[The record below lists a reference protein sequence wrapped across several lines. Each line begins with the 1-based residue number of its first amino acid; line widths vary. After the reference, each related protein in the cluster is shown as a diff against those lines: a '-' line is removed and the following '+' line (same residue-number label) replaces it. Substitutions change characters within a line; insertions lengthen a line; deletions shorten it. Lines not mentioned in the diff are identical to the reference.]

1 MITSQTFVIQGMDC
15 ANETRVIEAA
25 VIGIA
30 GVTAVEFDLV
40 HARARIEYDH
50 LQTSPA
56 AIQKAIRR
64 TGFRAEME
72 GFTDANDSR
81 ETSARLW
88 FVAISGAALLLGFAL
103 LFFPQLVP
111 SWESQH
117 WAARGLLVL
126 SALLSARFFAARA
139 MHALAHRHADMNVL
153 VLVAAIGAF
162 FLGDWVEGAAV
173 AFLFA
178 VANMLESW
186 SALRVRKSISRFID
200 LTPHTAERIDE
211 GAGSTETIENNAIRL
226 GDLLLVRPGSRIPAD
241 GTVERGRS
249 SVDQSALTGEAIPL
263 DVEPGAQ
270 VLAGSTNGESTL
282 HMRAT
287 ADAADSRASRVK
299 EAISQAHSL
308 RSSTER
314 WVDAFSRRY
323 TPLVLLVAVL
333 VAVVPALLGYDAQ
346 EWFYNSLVLVLIA
359 CPCAL
364 VISTP
369 VTIVS
374 AVSALARGGVLV
386 RGGESVERAASIR
399 AVAFDKT
406 GVLTYGR
413 LRVSESHSFSGL
425 DKGAAI
431 RAAGALEQLSEH
443 PVARAVASYA
453 QETQGQ
459 LPQADEYRA
468 IPGRGGEGFVDGIA
482 VWVGSPALASE
493 KGAWPA
499 DPSHLPPGLIEQNG
513 TLVCVGSGDRLW
525 LILSLED
532 SPRAGASHALKEL
545 HAAGVERALMLTGD
559 RESSARRVAEAVGL
573 SEFQAN
579 LLPEQ
584 KLAALHA
591 IEAESGPVAMVGDGM
606 NDAPAMAAASFS
618 VATGENASNVALEA
632 SDAVIWNGDLQRVP
646 WLFRQSRRAMAI
658 VRQNVVIAIG
668 SKLIFVILAFFGVA
682 TLWMAVVADVG
693 ATILVTFNGMRM
705 LRAAQKPLMETRD
718 ELVPINTSS

>member
-1 MITSQTFVIQGMDC
+1 MTTSQTFVIQGMDC

-25 VIGIA
+25 LNGIA
-30 GVTAVEFDLV
+30 GVAAVDFDLV
-40 HARARIEYDH
+40 HAKARVEYDH
-50 LQTSPA
+50 LKTSPA
-56 AIQKAIRR
+56 AIQQAIRR
-64 TGFRAEME
+64 SGFRADME
-72 GFTDANDSR
+72 GFTEAKDAHETRSR
-81 ETSARLW
+81 LY
-88 FVAISGAALLLGFAL
+88 FVGVAGAALLAGFAL
-103 LFFPQLVP
+103 LAFPQLIP
-111 SWESQH
+111 AWESQD
-117 WAARGLLVL
+117 WAARGLLLL

-139 MHALAHRHADMNVL
+139 LHALTHRHADMNVL
-153 VLVAAIGAF
+153 VVVAAIGAF
-162 FLGDWVEGAAV
+162 FLDDWVEGAAV

-178 VANMLESW
+178 VANLLESW
-186 SALRVRKSISRFID
+186 SALRVRKSISRFLD

-211 GAGSTETIENNAIRL
+211 VQGSMETIENSAIRL

-249 SVDQSALTGEAIPL
+249 SVDQSALTGESIPL

-270 VLAGSTNGESTL
+270 VLAGSTNGEATL

-287 ADAADSRASRVK
+287 SDAADSRASRVK

-308 RSSTER
+308 RSNTER
-314 WVDAFSRRY
+314 WVDTFSRRY

-333 VAVVPALLGYDAQ
+333 VAVLPALLGYDAR

-386 RGGESVERAASIR
+386 RGGESVERAATIR

-413 LRVSESHSFSGL
+413 LRVSESHGFSGHNEGVAL
-425 DKGAAI
+425 

-443 PVARAVASYA
+443 PVARAVAGFA
-453 QETQGQ
+453 QQSEGQ
-459 LPQADEYRA
+459 LPQAEGYRA
-468 IPGRGGEGFVDGIA
+468 IPGRGGEGSVDGVA

-493 KGAWPA
+493 KGAWPS
-499 DPSHLPPGLIEQNG
+499 DPSHLPAGLMERDG
-513 TLVCVGSGDRLW
+513 TLVCVGSGDQLW

-532 SPRAGASHALKEL
+532 SPRAGASNAVREL
-545 HAAGVERALMLTGD
+545 RASGVERTLMLTGD

-573 SEFQAN
+573 SEFQAS

-618 VATGENASNVALEA
+618 VAAGENASNVALEA
-632 SDAVIWNGDLQRVP
+632 SDAVIWNGELQRLP
-646 WLFRQSRRAMAI
+646 WLLRQSRRAMGI
-658 VRQNVVIAIG
+658 VRQNVAIAIG
-668 SKLIFVILAFFGVA
+668 SKLIFVVLAFFGVA
-682 TLWMAVVADVG
+682 ALWMAVVADVG

-705 LRAAQKPLMETRD
+705 LRAAQKPLIDTRE
-718 ELVPINTSS
+718 ELAPINTSS